1 MKGISNRKY
10 FLFFF
15 FILLVSISFSQQSV
29 GTTTAFAEYNEALNL
44 YNNKVYA
51 AAQKKFK
58 KVATHNNLGNNLKL
72 DAQYYDAMSA
82 IRLNQAEADKKMLSF
97 IEENP
102 NSSKKNRAF
111 FDIANYYF
119 ANTKAAY
126 ALKWYKKVD
135 IQKISNDDLKELNY
149 KMGYCFLVTKNYILA
164 KDKFI
169 QLINDA
175 KYGNDSRYYYGYI
188 AYKLEDYGLAES
200 TLKEIESNETY
211 RLEISYYLLD
221 INFKVGN
228 FEKCIIIGTELL
240 ETAKR
245 NQRSDINKIIGES
258 YFNVEKYAEAIPYL
272 KAYKGKKGK
281 WINTDYY
288 QLGYAYYK
296 QEDYKTAI
304 TYFNKIIDEKNK
316 VAQNAYSH
324 LGECY
329 LKIDQKIEALNAFR
343 SASEMT
349 FNLKI
354 KQDAALNYAKLS
366 YDAGNPF
373 ESVAVVLKRFLKT
386 YPKSASYKEINKL
399 LVSSYIHQQDY
410 VGALQFLSEEKK
422 TQENKELIFEVSLYR
437 GIQLFNEKSIEKALP
452 FFATAINSQDK
463 KVNQKA
469 AYWQA
474 ETNYVLEN
482 FDAALPQFVA
492 LQNNIAKTNT
502 KIDTSKSDN
511 VFLLL
516 DYNIGYC
523 YFKLKEYEKA
533 IPYFSRFSS
542 VDFYLAEKLIDDS
555 TVRLGDCYF
564 ALANYEDAIATYKKV
579 IANFGNGSDYAAY
592 QTGIIYGIIHS
603 PYAKIESLKTVV
615 NKYSVTSLKDDALFQ
630 IANTYTSVKDT
641 KNAHIAYNKLLEEYP
656 ASVFIP
662 KALVRQGL
670 LYYNNNE
677 NDKALEKFKETARR
691 FPNSPDSYEA
701 VANARNIYIDKGDLD
716 DYVKWLKKLDFIT
729 FNNSDI
735 DNTTFELAEKTYF
748 ESKVGEE
755 IINNLYEYIRKF
767 PKGIHRIKANYY
779 LADVYFK
786 VKEYEK
792 AAPYYEFIID
802 EDLNE
807 YTEESLVNLSEI
819 YLKENKFES
828 ALPLL
833 DRLEQEAYEAENV
846 LFAKSNLM
854 RGYYETEAYE
864 LAIEY
869 GRKIL
874 LIGKLNTELE
884 NDVKKIIARSS
895 FKIEDFINAEDYYA
909 DIEETAKGELK
920 AEVLYHLAF
929 FKREF
934 EDYEESNKI
943 VQDLIANYS
952 SYKYWAVKSYVLMGK
967 NYASI
972 DDIYQATF
980 VLENVI
986 KNFPQFEDIAIEAE
1000 EALIN
1005 IKAKEAKKNGSI
1017 KSNEDN

>member
-15 FILLVSISFSQQSV
+15 FVLLVSVSFSQQSV
-29 GTTTAFAEYNEALNL
+29 GTTTAFAAYNEALNL

-58 KVATHNNLGNNLKL
+58 KIAKESNLGNHLKL

-82 IRLNQAEADKKMLSF
+82 IRLNQAEADKKMLTF

-135 IQKISNDDLKELNY
+135 TQKISNEDNKELNY

-228 FEKCIIIGTELL
+228 FEKCIIIGPELL
-240 ETAKR
+240 TIAKR

-258 YFNVEKYAEAIPYL
+258 YFNLERYAEAIPYL

-281 WINTDYY
+281 WMNTDYY

-304 TYFNKIIDEKNK
+304 SYFNKIVDEKNE
-316 VAQNAYSH
+316 VSQNAYSH

-329 LKIDQKIEALNAFR
+329 LKLDQKIEALNAFR

-349 FNLKI
+349 FNQKI

-366 YDAGNPF
+366 YDTGNPF
-373 ESVAVVLKRFLKT
+373 ESVAVVLKRFLKN
-386 YPKSASYKEINKL
+386 YPKSSSYKEINNL

-410 VGALQFLSEEKK
+410 KGALQFLSEKK
-422 TQENKELIFEVSLYR
+422 TQENRALILEVSLYR
-437 GIQLFNEKSIEKALP
+437 GIQLFNEKKLEIALP
-452 FFATAINSQDK
+452 FFSNAKNSQDK
-463 KVNQKA
+463 NVSQKA
-469 AYWQA
+469 AYWEA
-474 ETNYVLEN
+474 ETNYVLGN
-482 FDAALPQFVA
+482 FSTALKQFLA
-492 LQNNIAKTNT
+492 LKDNISKTNT

-542 VDFYLAEKLIDDS
+542 VDYYLADKLIDDS
-555 TVRLGDCYF
+555 TLRLADCYF
-564 ALANYEDAIATYKKV
+564 ALTKYEDAIATYKKV
-579 IANFGNGSDYAAY
+579 NANFGNGSDYAYY

-603 PYAKIESLKTVV
+603 PYAKIESLKNVV
-615 NKYSVTSLKDDALFQ
+615 NKYASTSLKDDALFQ
-630 IANTYTSVKDT
+630 IANTYTFVKDT
-641 KNAHIAYNKLLEEYP
+641 KNAHIAYNKLLEDH
-656 ASVFIP
+656 ASSVFIP

-677 NDKALEKFKETARR
+677 NDKALEKFKETAKR
-691 FPNSPDSYEA
+691 FPGSPDSYEA
-701 VANARNIYIDKGDLD
+701 VANARNIYIDKGNLE
-716 DYVKWLKKLDFIT
+716 DYIKWLKKLDFIT

-755 IINNLYEYIRKF
+755 IIRNLSGYIRKF
-767 PKGIHRIKANYY
+767 PEGIHRIKANYY
-779 LADVYFK
+779 LADVYYK
-786 VKEYEK
+786 VKEFKK
-792 AAPYYEFIID
+792 AIPYYEFIID
-802 EDLNE
+802 EDLSE
-807 YTEESLVNLSEI
+807 YTEEALVNLSEI
-819 YLKENKFES
+819 YLKDNKFEN

-874 LIGKLNTELE
+874 LIGKLNTNLE

-895 FKIEDFINAEDYYA
+895 FKIKDFVNAEDYYA

-920 AEVLYHLAF
+920 AEVLYHLAY
-929 FKREF
+929 FKRKF
-934 EDYEESNKI
+934 EDFEASNKI

-1017 KSNEDN
+1017 KSNEEK

>member
-15 FILLVSISFSQQSV
+15 FLLLVSTSFSQQST
-29 GTTTAFAEYNEALNL
+29 GTTNAFAEYNEAVNL

-51 AAQKKFK
+51 AAQKKFLK
-58 KVATHNNLGNNLKL
+58 ITNENGLGNNLKL

-82 IRLNQAEADKKMLSF
+82 IRLNQAEADKKMLKF

-102 NSSKKNRAF
+102 NSSKKNRAS

-119 ANTKAAY
+119 ANTRAAY
-126 ALKWYKKVD
+126 ALKWFKKVD
-135 IQKISNDDLKELNY
+135 LQKISNEDKKELNY
-149 KMGYCFLVTKNYILA
+149 KMGYCFLVTKNYMLA
-164 KDKFI
+164 KDKFLL
-169 QLINDA
+169 LINDA

-200 TLKEIESNETY
+200 TLKEIESDETY

-228 FEKCIIIGTELL
+228 FKKCLIIGPELL
-240 ETAKR
+240 QIAKR

-258 YFNVEKYAEAIPYL
+258 YFNLEKYAEAIPYL

-296 QEDYKTAI
+296 QKDYKNAI
-304 TYFNKIIDEKNK
+304 SYFNKIIDEKNK

-329 LKIDQKIEALNAFR
+329 LKINQKLEALNAFR

-349 FNLKI
+349 FDKNI

-373 ESVAVVLKRFLKT
+373 ESVPDVLKRFLKT
-386 YPKSASYKEINKL
+386 YPKSPSYKEINKL

-410 VGALQFLSEEKK
+410 EGALLFLSEKK
-422 TQENKELIFEVSLYR
+422 TQENRELIYEISLYR
-437 GIQLFNEKSIEKALP
+437 GIQLFNEKKKEKALP
-452 FFATAINSQDK
+452 FFIAAKNSQDNS
-463 KVNQKA
+463 VNQKA
-469 AYWQA
+469 AYWEA
-474 ETNYVLEN
+474 ETNYEQNN
-482 FDAALPQFVA
+482 FDASLKQFLA
-492 LQNNIAKTNT
+492 LQDNISKTDT

-511 VFLLL
+511 IFLLL
-516 DYNIGYC
+516 DYNIGYS
-523 YFKLKEYEKA
+523 YFKLKEYANA

-564 ALANYEDAIATYKKV
+564 ALAKYDDAITTYKKV
-579 IANFGNGSDYAAY
+579 IANFGNSSDYAAY

-603 PYAKIESLKTVV
+603 PYAKIKSLKSVV
-615 NKYSVTSLKDDALFQ
+615 NSSSQSTLKDDALFQ
-630 IANTYTSVKDT
+630 IASTYTSVKDT
-641 KNAHIAYNKLLEEYP
+641 KNAHIAFNKLFEKYP
-656 ASVFIP
+656 SSIFIP

-670 LYYNNNE
+670 LYYNTNE
-677 NDKALEKFKETARR
+677 GEKALEKFKETARR
-691 FPNSPDSYEA
+691 FPSSPESYEA
-701 VANARNIYIDKGDLD
+701 VANARNIYIDKGNLD
-716 DYVKWLKKLDFIT
+716 DYVKWLRKLDFIT

-748 ESKVGEE
+748 ESKIGEE
-755 IINNLYEYIRKF
+755 IIRNLSNYIRKF
-767 PKGIHRIKANYY
+767 PDGIHRVKANYY
-779 LADVYFK
+779 LADVYYK
-786 VKEYEK
+786 LKEYEK
-792 AAPYYEFIID
+792 AIPHYEFIID
-802 EDLNE
+802 EDLNQ
-807 YTEESLVNLSEI
+807 YTEEALVKLSDI
-819 YLKENKFES
+819 FLTDNKFEN

-833 DRLEQEAYEAENV
+833 DRLEQEAHEAQNV

-854 RGYYETEAYE
+854 RGYYETEAHE

-884 NDVKKIIARSS
+884 NDAKKIIARSS
-895 FKIEDFINAEDYYA
+895 FIIEDYINAEDYYA

-934 EDYEESNKI
+934 QNFEESNKI

-986 KNFPQFEDIAIEAE
+986 KNFAQFEDITIEAE

-1005 IKAKEAKKNGSI
+1005 IKTKEAKKNGSI
-1017 KSNEDN
+1017 KSEEN